1 MFYVSPGPHN
11 HHFMLSNYL
20 KTASRSIRKQKG
32 FFALNFFGLYVSIV
46 SCLLIA
52 LVLFHEA
59 GFDRQL
65 RGGLSVFRV
74 IGFDGSSTGSV
85 PYNAVTPYPLAKAM
99 RVALPDQKAISQI
112 QFDKDNLLVTVGTR
126 KFSEQ
131 SVVFADSV
139 FPQLFPLDVKA
150 GSLRRALAEPGYAVL
165 TQTLATKY
173 FGRDPAVGKR
183 IRYQNLLDLEIAAVV
198 ADPPANT
205 HLPFTMLISYPSIR
219 PEIIGGFPLDQWS
232 LSAGGYAY
240 IGLPAGGTAV
250 TRTQRTLSALA
261 KSNLPQDEV
270 ARHSTFQL
278 QRVEDIHTDQRTAA
292 SNPSYTINNSYL
304 YLLAAIGLFLVLA
317 ACINY
322 TNLSTALALKKS
334 KEVGVRKTMGA
345 TRSQLMGQFLT
356 ETFLLT
362 ALVIAAAALTI
373 PLFIPPLN
381 HFLGRNIPT
390 DWLNTDT
397 TLFLLGLWITISLL
411 SGIYPAFVLSGFN
424 PIAALKSKVSAPGT
438 SVLLLR
444 RGLVVFQ
451 FLTAQILII
460 GAIVVAKQLAFMQS
474 VPLGFEKQNVAN
486 IDLPDNNRDHSEAFL
501 SRLSSI
507 PGIASTSLSLGAPF
521 SHNQANTDFN
531 LKEKYSTEKFNAAI
545 KAANKGYLSTYG
557 LQLVAG
563 RWFDETDDRK
573 IARSIPDSLHK
584 YAFVINETAART
596 LGFPSPQAVIG
607 KYLTFGFNDISAP
620 VIGVIKDYHVASMHT
635 TVPPVLMVNMPF
647 LYYTVGIRFSNN
659 LSVRSLAAV
668 ETAFNSVYPN
678 DLFTSGFMDEEIANT
693 YKEEKHTQQ
702 LFDIFT
708 VISIV
713 INILGLVGLLSF
725 MVEQKTK
732 EIGVRKVLGASIAN
746 ISYLLSRDFLRLI
759 VIAFLIAAPVAW
771 YIMKQWLKGFAYP
784 TEISWWVFAATVGG
798 AIFITGVAVG
808 YQTIRAALAN
818 PVKNLRSE

>member
-1 MFYVSPGPHN
+1 
-11 HHFMLSNYL
+11 MLSNYL

-32 FFALNFFGLYVSIV
+32 FFALNFLGLYVSIV

-52 LVLFHEA
+52 LLLFHEA
-59 GFDRQL
+59 SFDHASAD
-65 RGGLSVFRV
+65 GLSVYRV
-74 IGFDGSSTGSV
+74 IGFNGNSDGDV

-112 QFDKDNLLVTVGTR
+112 HFDKDNLLVTVGTR
-126 KFSEQ
+126 KFNEKN
-131 SVVFADSV
+131 VVFADSV
-139 FPQLFPLDVKA
+139 FPRLFVLDVKA
-150 GSLRRALAEPGYAVL
+150 GSLGRALAEPGFAVL

-198 ADPPANT
+198 ADPPANS
-205 HLPFTMLISYPSIR
+205 HLPFSMVISYPSIR
-219 PEIIGGFPLDQWS
+219 PEIIGGFPLDTWS
-232 LSAGGYAY
+232 LRANGFTY
-240 IGLPAGGTAV
+240 IGLPAGDAPV
-250 TRTQRTLSALA
+250 ARTQRTLSALA
-261 KSNLPQDEV
+261 KSNLPNDEV

-345 TRSQLMGQFLT
+345 TRAQLMGQFLT

-362 ALVIAAAALTI
+362 AFVIAAAAVTI
-373 PLFIPPLN
+373 PLLIPPLN

-411 SGIYPAFVLSGFN
+411 SGVYPAFVLSGFN
-424 PIAALKSKVSAPGT
+424 PIAALKSKVSTPGT

-460 GAIVVAKQLAFMQS
+460 GAIVVAKQLSFMQS
-474 VPLGFEKQNVAN
+474 APLGFDKQNVVN

-507 PGIASTSLSLGAPF
+507 PGIAAASLSLGAPI
-521 SHNQANTDFN
+521 SHDQANTDFN
-531 LKEKYSTEKFNAAI
+531 LKEKYATEKFNAAI
-545 KAANKGYLSTYG
+545 KAASKGYLSTYG
-557 LQLVAG
+557 LQVVAG

-573 IARSIPDSLHK
+573 IARSIPDSLQQF
-584 YAFVINETAART
+584 AFVINETAART
-596 LGFPSPQAVIG
+596 LGFSNPQAAIG
-607 KYLTFGFNDISAP
+607 KYITFGFNDISAP

-659 LSVRSLAAV
+659 LSVRSLAAI

-693 YKEEKHTQQ
+693 YKEERHTQQ

-708 VISIV
+708 AISIV

-732 EIGVRKVLGASIAN
+732 EIGVRKVLGASIVN

-771 YIMKQWLKGFAYP
+771 YIMNQWLKGFAYQ
-784 TEISWWVFAATVGG
+784 TAISWWVFAATVGG

-818 PVKNLRSE
+818 PVRSLRSE